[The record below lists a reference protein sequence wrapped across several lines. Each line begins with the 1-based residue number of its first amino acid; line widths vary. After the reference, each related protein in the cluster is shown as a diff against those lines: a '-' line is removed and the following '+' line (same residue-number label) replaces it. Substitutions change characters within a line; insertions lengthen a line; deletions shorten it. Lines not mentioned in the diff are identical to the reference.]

1 MKKVHL
7 FIAMSLDGY
16 IADREGKID
25 WLQGDG
31 TEAETIDSYSEFIKG
46 IDTILMGWNTY
57 HQIVTELSPEQW
69 VYEECVT
76 YVMTHREQVS
86 SEKIRFVNSDLIA
99 LVKELKKEDGKDI
112 WICGGADL
120 VQQLVNEDLIDCYYV
135 TVVPTILGDGIRL
148 FENLKQEIKLKLVKT
163 KSYNGMNDLIY
174 TRAERYE
181 FRTIRLEET
190 DQATKIEQICFSPNE
205 ACSYEHMAARIK
217 KAPELFWVAV
227 DKDTGKLAGFL
238 NGLATNQ
245 EHLTDDFFTD
255 AQKHEPEGSNIM
267 LLGLDVLPEYRGQGL
282 ARKLVEEYLEKERKK
297 NRKKI
302 ILTCVEEKVKMYEK
316 FGFQDLGIGVSN
328 WGGEQW
334 HEMCISV
341 N

>member
-1 MKKVHL
+1 M
-7 FIAMSLDGY
+7 MES
-16 IADREGKID
+16 
-25 WLQGDG
+25 Q
-31 TEAETIDSYSEFIKG
+31 
-46 IDTILMGWNTY
+46 
-57 HQIVTELSPEQW
+57 
-69 VYEECVT
+69 
-76 YVMTHREQVS
+76 
-86 SEKIRFVNSDLIA
+86 
-99 LVKELKKEDGKDI
+99 
-112 WICGGADL
+112 
-120 VQQLVNEDLIDCYYV
+120 
-135 TVVPTILGDGIRL
+135 
-148 FENLKQEIKLKLVKT
+148 KL
-163 KSYNGMNDLIY
+163 YDANNGMTDLIY

-217 KAPELFWVAV
+217 KAPDLFLVAV
-227 DKDTGKLAGFL
+227 DKDMGKLAGFL
-238 NGLATNQ
+238 NGLATDQ

-255 AQKHEPEGSNIM
+255 AQKHDPEGSNIM

-334 HEMCISV
+334 HEMCVSV